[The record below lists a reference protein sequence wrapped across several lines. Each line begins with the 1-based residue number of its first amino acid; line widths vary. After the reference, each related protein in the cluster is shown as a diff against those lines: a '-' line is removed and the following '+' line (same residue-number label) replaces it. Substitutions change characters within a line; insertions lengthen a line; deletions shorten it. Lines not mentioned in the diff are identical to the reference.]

1 MINLSRFQLRQKKV
15 CEIMIRHSETL
26 LTLLC
31 LELVEFKQRRVVA
44 FKKNLIEV
52 AELEVKHAKVSF
64 KVLPRFY

>member
-1 MINLSRFQLRQKKV
+1 
-15 CEIMIRHSETL
+15 MIRRSETL

>member
-1 MINLSRFQLRQKKV
+1 
-15 CEIMIRHSETL
+15 MIRRSETL

-64 KVLPRFY
+64 KVLQRFY